1 MLDNHPTVGL
11 GWVIVSGLM
20 SLVLGL
26 REYGYVPLSFY
37 GMILGGLAMASIRYV
52 INPASEPLEFD
63 TEQFMYVLLPP
74 IVLNSGLKF
83 KWSEAQE
90 TIGTSLVLAWLGTMG
105 TALWIAFGLWSTAD
119 IEPWI
124 VAFWI
129 GSILSPTDPVGTLD
143 QMSKLRQRLPIRFV
157 LEHES
162 LLNDAVAVMLVHT
175 SHRAWKLNE
184 QMTKI
189 ESMEIIAV
197 ALGLTALAAFI
208 GGLAAFILYKL
219 YKIKP
224 LFVLTI
230 GMFVF
235 SVCESIGASGI
246 ISLFVFGAVISSW
259 GECPDTRSI
268 VQHIADFSETYV
280 YISMGGVVVQSSW
293 VFWKE
298 GITAIIATVIG
309 RIINVFF
316 FGYFS
321 RIGGVIWNL
330 EEIIFMS
337 VCGMRGAVS
346 LALAI
351 SSPSSLRT
359 LFVTITV
366 MEVLFSMV
374 FTSYMANW
382 CITTFRIFKPVEA
395 V

>member
-1 MLDNHPTVGL
+1 MLDNHPTVGI

-26 REYGYVPLSFY
+26 REYGYVPLSLY
-37 GMILGGLAMASIRYV
+37 GMILGGLAMVSIKYIIR
-52 INPASEPLEFD
+52 PASEPLEFD

-175 SHRAWKLNE
+175 SHRAWRLNE
-184 QMTKI
+184 KMTKT
-189 ESMEIIAV
+189 ETMEIIAV

-208 GGLAAFILYKL
+208 GSIGAYILYKMN
-219 YKIKP
+219 KIKP
-224 LFVLTI
+224 LFV
-230 GMFVF
+230 F
-235 SVCESIGASGI
+235 SICESIGASGI
-246 ISLFVFGAVISSW
+246 ISLFVFGAVISSCE
-259 GECPDTRSI
+259 ECPDTRRI
-268 VQHIADFSETYV
+268 IQHIADFSETYV
-280 YISMGGVVVQSSW
+280 YISMGGVIVQSSW
-293 VFWKE
+293 SYWKE
-298 GITAIIATVIG
+298 GLAGIIATVVG
-309 RIINVFF
+309 RIINVFI
-316 FGYFS
+316 FS
-321 RIGGVIWNL
+321 IFCRVGGVAWNIQ
-330 EEIIFMS
+330 EIIFMS

-351 SSPSSLRT
+351 SSPSNLRT

-374 FTSYMANW
+374 FTSYMAKW
-382 CITTFRIFKPVEA
+382 CIQNFDIFKLSEA

>member
-1 MLDNHPTVGL
+1 MLDIHPTVGV
-11 GWVIVSGLM
+11 GWVVVSGLM

-37 GMILGGLAMASIRYV
+37 GMILGGLAMFFIKY
-52 INPASEPLEFD
+52 IIHPASEPLEFD

-83 KWSEAQE
+83 KWSQSQE
-90 TIGTSLVLAWLGTMG
+90 TLGTSLILAWLGTMG
-105 TALWIAFGLWSTAD
+105 TALWIALGLWSTAD
-119 IEPWI
+119 IYPWI

-143 QMSKLRQRLPIRFV
+143 QMSKLRQHLPIRFV

-162 LLNDAVAVMLVHT
+162 LLNDAVAVILVHT
-175 SHRAWKLNE
+175 SNRAWELNKS
-184 QMTKI
+184 MTKT

-197 ALGLTALAAFI
+197 ALGLTALATII
-208 GGLAAFILYKL
+208 GGLAAYILYRM

-235 SVCESIGASGI
+235 SLCESIGASGI
-246 ISLFVFGAVISSW
+246 ISLFVFGAVISSCE
-259 GECPDTRSI
+259 ECQDTRRI
-268 VQHIADFSETYV
+268 IQHIADFSETYV
-280 YISMGGVVVQSSW
+280 YISMGGVIVQSSW
-293 VFWKE
+293 SYWKE
-298 GITAIIATVIG
+298 GLAAILATLTG
-309 RIINVFF
+309 RIINVFIF
-316 FGYFS
+316 SYCS

-351 SSPSSLRT
+351 SSPHSMRT

-374 FTSYMANW
+374 FTSFMSNW
-382 CITTFRIFKPVEA
+382 CINNFKIFKPLEV